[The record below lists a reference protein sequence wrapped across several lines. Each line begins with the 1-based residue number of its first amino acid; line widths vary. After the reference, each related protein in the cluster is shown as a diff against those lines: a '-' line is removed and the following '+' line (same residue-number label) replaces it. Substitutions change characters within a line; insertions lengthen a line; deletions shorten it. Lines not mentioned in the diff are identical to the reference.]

1 MKYVSYVTYTT
12 DKAKIAAYRPQHRKY
27 LSRLLNEGK
36 LVTAGPFADDSG
48 ALFIYEADS
57 AEAASALVAEDPF
70 SANGVFRKLDLK
82 PWKLVFSNVELLRTS
97 S

>member
-12 DKAKIAAYRPQHRKY
+12 DKAKIAEHRSEHREY
-27 LSRLLNEGK
+27 ISRLLNQGK

-57 AEAASALVAEDPF
+57 ADAASALVAQDPF
-70 SANGVFRKLDLK
+70 STNGVFQKFELKL
-82 PWKLVFSNVELLRTS
+82 WKLVFSNPELFRTDG
-97 S
+97 